1 MDIAGPTGRAG
12 EPRSLTPPAGR
23 FACEMSAG
31 GGLRLPPAA
40 HTPPPTEAGAPLPKV
55 QDSPAVPQR
64 SWRSRLDPASC
75 GQTRAA
81 ARGGGGRARRFQGMS
96 WVEWVE
102 PWASVLA

>member
-1 MDIAGPTGRAG
+1 I
-12 EPRSLTPPAGR
+12 PA
-23 FACEMSAG
+23 
-31 GGLRLPPAA
+31 AA
-40 HTPPPTEAGAPLPKV
+40 HTAPPTEAGAPLPKV
-55 QDSPAVPQR
+55 QDSPTVPQR

-102 PWASVLA
+102 PWASVLACCCYPRELRDHCPNEKVRNFMLRGELHDVRQSS